1 MKIKMNSIRTKIMAV
16 MLVVLLLSLG
26 TVTTL
31 FSIMSIK
38 STEEALN
45 EVMAET
51 SKTAATAIDN
61 RLGSSRRL
69 LEEIGTIPEIS
80 DKEASLE
87 SKLAIL
93 ESKVKKYNL
102 LGLDVAD
109 LSGNTLKGENI
120 MDTEYFKS
128 ASEGTTYIS
137 SPVIDGGSQIIFVA
151 APVWKDGIYQSEI
164 SGVVYAKMN
173 GMFLSDIVKRI
184 QIGETGGAY
193 IINENGTTI
202 AHKDEQVV
210 EAVGEIT
217 SASTEQAGAISQ
229 ITAGLD
235 QISNVVQSNSAT
247 AEESA
252 AASEELSGQAMMLQ
266 EEVAKFTLKEGR
278 EFNQI

>member
-1 MKIKMNSIRTKIMAV
+1 MKIKMNSIRTKIMAGI
-16 MLVVLLLSLG
+16 LIVLLISLG

-31 FSIMSIK
+31 FSIMSIR
-38 STEEALN
+38 STEELLY
-45 EVMAET
+45 ELMKET
-51 SKTAATAIDN
+51 SKTAGLAMEN
-61 RLGSSRRL
+61 RLESSRRL
-69 LEEIGTIPEIS
+69 LNEIGTMHELTEDDTPFEEKIS
-80 DKEASLE
+80 MLDNKI
-87 SKLAIL
+87 KR
-93 ESKVKKYNL
+93 YNL
-102 LGLDVAD
+102 ADLDVAYP
-109 LSGNTLKGENI
+109 SGKTLKGY
-120 MDTEYFKS
+120 DVAGTEYFQS
-128 ASEGTTYIS
+128 ALQGITYIS
-137 SPVIDGGSQIIFVA
+137 SPIGDSGEQSVFVA
-151 APVWKDGIYQSEI
+151 APVWKNGVYSSEVT
-164 SGVVYAKMN
+164 GVVFTRLSGN
-173 GMFLSDIVKRI
+173 FFSDIVKRI

>member
-31 FSIMSIK
+31 FSVMSIK

-51 SKTAATAIDN
+51 SKTASIAVEN
-61 RLGSSRRL
+61 RLNSTKRA
-69 LEEIGTIPEIS
+69 LEEIGTVSKFTEEGIS
-80 DKEASLE
+80 EQTKI
-87 SKLAIL
+87 AIL
-93 ESKVKKYNL
+93 KNKIEKYNL
-102 LGLDVAD
+102 IDMDVAD
-109 LSGNTLKGENI
+109 LSGKTLKGENI

-164 SGVVYAKMN
+164 SGVAYAKMN

>member
-1 MKIKMNSIRTKIMAV
+1 MKIRINSIRTKIMAV
-16 MLVVLLLSLG
+16 MLVLLLLSLG

-109 LSGNTLKGENI
+109 L
-120 MDTEYFKS
+120 
-128 ASEGTTYIS
+128 
-137 SPVIDGGSQIIFVA
+137 
-151 APVWKDGIYQSEI
+151 
-164 SGVVYAKMN
+164 
-173 GMFLSDIVKRI
+173 R
-184 QIGETGGAY
+184 
-193 IINENGTTI
+193 
-202 AHKDEQVV
+202 
-210 EAVGEIT
+210 
-217 SASTEQAGAISQ
+217 
-229 ITAGLD
+229 
-235 QISNVVQSNSAT
+235 
-247 AEESA
+247 
-252 AASEELSGQAMMLQ
+252 
-266 EEVAKFTLKEGR
+266 
-278 EFNQI
+278 

>member
-1 MKIKMNSIRTKIMAV
+1 MKIKMNSIRTKIMAG

-31 FSIMSIK
+31 FSVMSIK

-128 ASEGTTYIS
+128 AAEGTTYIS

-151 APVWKDGIYQSEI
+151 APVW
-164 SGVVYAKMN
+164 
-173 GMFLSDIVKRI
+173 
-184 QIGETGGAY
+184 
-193 IINENGTTI
+193 
-202 AHKDEQVV
+202 
-210 EAVGEIT
+210 
-217 SASTEQAGAISQ
+217 
-229 ITAGLD
+229 
-235 QISNVVQSNSAT
+235 
-247 AEESA
+247 
-252 AASEELSGQAMMLQ
+252 
-266 EEVAKFTLKEGR
+266 
-278 EFNQI
+278 

>member
-1 MKIKMNSIRTKIMAV
+1 
-16 MLVVLLLSLG
+16 
-26 TVTTL
+26 
-31 FSIMSIK
+31 MSIK

-51 SKTAATAIDN
+51 SKTASIAVEN
-61 RLGSSRRL
+61 RLNSTKRA
-69 LEEIGTIPEIS
+69 LEEIGTVSKFTEEGIS
-80 DKEASLE
+80 EQTKI
-87 SKLAIL
+87 AIL
-93 ESKVKKYNL
+93 KNKIEKYNL
-102 LGLDVAD
+102 IDMDVAD
-109 LSGNTLKGENI
+109 LSGKTLKGENI

-137 SPVIDGGSQIIFVA
+137 SPVIDGESQIIFVA

>member
-1 MKIKMNSIRTKIMAV
+1 MAV
-16 MLVVLLLSLG
+16 ILIVLLISLG

-31 FSIMSIK
+31 FSVMSIK

-128 ASEGTTYIS
+128 AAEGTTYIS

-151 APVWKDGIYQSEI
+151 APVWKGGIYSSEI
-164 SGVVYAKMN
+164 DGVVYTKLS
-173 GMFLSDIVKRI
+173 GTFLSDIVSKI

>member
-51 SKTAATAIDN
+51 SKTASIAVEN

-128 ASEGTTYIS
+128 AAEGTTYIS

-151 APVWKDGIYQSEI
+151 APVWKGGIYSSEI
-164 SGVVYAKMN
+164 DGVVYTKLS
-173 GMFLSDIVKRI
+173 GTFLSDIVSKI

>member
-278 EFNQI
+278 EFNQR

>member
-266 EEVAKFTLKEGR
+266 EEVAKFTLKKGR

>member
-31 FSIMSIK
+31 FSVMSIK

-128 ASEGTTYIS
+128 AAEGTTYIS

-151 APVWKDGIYQSEI
+151 APVWKGGIYSSEI
-164 SGVVYAKMN
+164 DGVVYTKLS
-173 GMFLSDIVKRI
+173 GTFLSDIVSKI